1 MNQSAFDE
9 ELESLLIS
17 NITFSPCGIQMAFAP
32 LSKLDVAGVFYRS
45 KYIMKTTQ
53 LDIVKDSEGNII
65 LFQNIG
71 DNAQAVEITTD
82 MVDLVIKG
90 LLEVRAEITLN
101 VK

>member
-1 MNQSAFDE
+1 
-9 ELESLLIS
+9 
-17 NITFSPCGIQMAFAP
+17 
-32 LSKLDVAGVFYRS
+32 
-45 KYIMKTTQ
+45 MKTTQ

-71 DNAQAVEITTD
+71 DNAQAVAITTD

-90 LLEVRAEITLN
+90 LIEVRAEITLN

>member
-1 MNQSAFDE
+1 MSNAFRGYYHIDNQWGF
-9 ELESLLIS
+9 
-17 NITFSPCGIQMAFAP
+17 
-32 LSKLDVAGVFYRS
+32 FYRS

-71 DNAQAVEITTD
+71 DNAQAVAITTD

-90 LLEVRAEITLN
+90 LIEVRAELTLN
-101 VK
+101 GK